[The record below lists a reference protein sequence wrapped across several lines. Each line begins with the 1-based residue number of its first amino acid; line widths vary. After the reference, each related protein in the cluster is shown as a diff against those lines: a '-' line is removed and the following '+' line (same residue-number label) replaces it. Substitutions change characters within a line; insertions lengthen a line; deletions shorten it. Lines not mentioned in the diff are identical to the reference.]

1 MIIGSTS
8 NSLLIGV
15 SVVVGG
21 CGRVPSS
28 TLGSGA
34 SAACW
39 RRGLGAAPGN
49 SGSAPTFRAKP
60 KFRRGEGGFLA
71 EGWGVL
77 VLKTNQGEL
86 TALLVGCPRFFAFLA
101 VHKSINSKKIN
112 QLSSLPPFDS
122 AVLSIS
128 IFPLSLPFCFGV
140 YQLYR

>member
-8 NSLLIGV
+8 NSLLI
-15 SVVVGG
+15 VVVIVGG
-21 CGRVPSS
+21 WGRVPSS

-39 RRGLGAAPGN
+39 RQGLGAAPGN

-86 TALLVGCPRFFAFLA
+86 TALSVGCGSFFGSAQK
-101 VHKSINSKKIN
+101 HK
-112 QLSSLPPFDS
+112 Q
-122 AVLSIS
+122 
-128 IFPLSLPFCFGV
+128 
-140 YQLYR
+140 

>member
-8 NSLLIGV
+8 NSLLI
-15 SVVVGG
+15 VVVIVGG
-21 CGRVPSS
+21 WGRVPSS

-122 AVLSIS
+122 AVLSI
-128 IFPLSLPFCFGV
+128 FPLSLPFCFGV

>member
-1 MIIGSTS
+1 M
-8 NSLLIGV
+8 L
-15 SVVVGG
+15 
-21 CGRVPSS
+21 SS

-71 EGWGVL
+71 ESWGVL

-86 TALLVGCPRFFAFLA
+86 TALLVGCGRFFGSAQK
-101 VHKSINSKKIN
+101 HK
-112 QLSSLPPFDS
+112 Q
-122 AVLSIS
+122 
-128 IFPLSLPFCFGV
+128 
-140 YQLYR
+140 